1 MKSKLP
7 KRTQIIWLKFKYII
21 EEVKPL
27 WYDFLWQVLTVE
39 AFPGRID
46 DRQVVAGTSS
56 NHQVKRT
63 PLQQLKE
70 TTAPPSVRPRERRLL
85 H

>member
-1 MKSKLP
+1 M
-7 KRTQIIWLKFKYII
+7 
-21 EEVKPL
+21 EELNPQ
-27 WYDFLWQVLTVE
+27 WYEFLWLVLTVE

-56 NHQVKRT
+56 DHQVKRT

-70 TTAPPSVRPRERRLL
+70 TTAPPSVRLRERQLL
-85 H
+85 HE